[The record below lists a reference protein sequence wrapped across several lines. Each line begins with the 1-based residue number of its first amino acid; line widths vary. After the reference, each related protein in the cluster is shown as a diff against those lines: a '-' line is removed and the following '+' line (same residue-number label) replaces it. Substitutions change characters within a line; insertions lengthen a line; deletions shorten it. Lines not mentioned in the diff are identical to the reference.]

1 MKDYG
6 RYVVWLDYFNSE
18 LKRADGRR
26 VPLSTA
32 TRSPTLEELE
42 DACRRLDLQ
51 PTSQRASFPAAASRA
66 SGYVSIKK
74 TKPKQ
79 GLVLKIAKELSVVRG
94 QAAKKQGHQQP
105 GQKK

>member
-6 RYVVWLDYFNSE
+6 SYVIWLDYFNSE
-18 LKRADGRR
+18 LKRAGGRR
-26 VPLSTA
+26 VPLSMA
-32 TRSPTLEELE
+32 TRAPTLEELE
-42 DACRRLDLQ
+42 DACRRLNLQ
-51 PTSQRASFPAAASRA
+51 PTSQKASFPASASRA

-74 TKPKQ
+74 AKPKH

-94 QAAKKQGHQQP
+94 QALKKQGHQRS